1 MQTDKYAIEFGNNQG
16 IQDEDFYSFVERE
29 FKSAVDTKKDRLAVV
44 QKNREDVWKVQN
56 MTDEADNIVG
66 RTQTYKSP
74 IMASLIERLIG
85 TDWFPTLKAEE
96 EQPDDVYKARNTN
109 RIYSMMEEDGD
120 FFKAY
125 NEAGAD
131 LFIAGRCYVKKGYKM
146 MEKNKKLI
154 PSIIGKEHIDYDK
167 VYHTKNNRSWFIL
180 DNEYTVD
187 RLIEEFGE
195 GIKEYAVTVGD
206 PFTDTTNTS
215 SNNYIDWTKQD
226 QRFGVMYYWNGV
238 RKQYGIFIGGSALI
252 FKREVK
258 ENYPKA
264 WIDQW
269 GKGFVPIDM
278 YDASAVKIDKFHP
291 LSPVD
296 RTIDIWRSYSAM
308 MAATIARAK
317 KSANPRE
324 VIGSMDPI
332 ESRRAWEQGEIN
344 RMNGVD
350 VPHFE
355 KVDVEAGSGLVVKTL
370 DVGVNN
376 SNVMSWRD
384 AFLEEIMMSE
394 TINLRSAYAGER
406 TLGQDQLRREAEI
419 SRIGDMIK
427 VNEYSFK
434 RTFETDMMMLVG
446 VHSAFLDKYVGI
458 EDEISQKYDGALADG
473 TVKDVIKEVKELP
486 FNIKVSINNNNQ
498 ARKEIEILQLT
509 NSLQTL
515 SSVAPGSKGVMEL
528 GYTLAKL
535 QNPGL
540 KSSLNDFA
548 PQEQPGMEAPG
559 VGGAL
564 QGAGVQNPSVPV

>member
-1 MQTDKYAIEFGNNQG
+1 MTDNKYITEFGAKDG
-16 IQDEDFYSFVERE
+16 IDDEAFHSYVERE

-85 TDWFPTLKAEE
+85 TDWYPTIKFEE
-96 EQPDDVYKARNTN
+96 EQPDDLYKARNGN

-120 FFKAY
+120 FAKAI
-125 NEAGAD
+125 NEAGED
-131 LFIAGRCYVKKGYKM
+131 LFTAGRCYIKKGYKTI
-146 MEKNKKLI
+146 KKGGRRI
-154 PSIIGKEHIDYDK
+154 PSIISKEHVDYDK

-180 DNEYTVD
+180 DNEYTSD

-195 GIKEYAVTVGD
+195 DIKNYNITVGD
-206 PFTDTTNTS
+206 PFTDTSNTS
-215 SNNYIDWTKQD
+215 SNNYVDWTKGD
-226 QRFGVMYYWNGV
+226 ERFGVMFYWNGV
-238 RKQYGIFIGGSALI
+238 RKQYGVFIGGSALI
-252 FKREVK
+252 YNRECD
-258 ENYPKA
+258 ESYPKA

-269 GKGFVPIDM
+269 GEGFVPIDM
-278 YDASAVKIDKFHP
+278 YDASAVKVDKFHP

-317 KSANPRE
+317 KAANPRE
-324 VIGSMDPI
+324 VIGSMDPA
-332 ESRRAWEQGEIN
+332 ESRRAWEQGEVD
-344 RMNGVD
+344 RMQGVD
-350 VPHFE
+350 IPHFE
-355 KVDVEAGSGLVVKTL
+355 KVDVEAGSGLVVKTM

-376 SNVMSWRD
+376 ASVMSWRD

-394 TINLRSAYAGER
+394 TINLRGSFSGER

-419 SRIGDMIK
+419 SRINDMIK
-427 VNEYSFK
+427 VNFYNFK
-434 RTFETDMMMLVG
+434 RTAETDMLMLVG
-446 VHSAFLDKYVGI
+446 VESAFLDKYVGI
-458 EDEISQKYDGALADG
+458 EDEVSEKYDGALADG
-473 TVKDVIKEVKELP
+473 TVREVIKEIKEFP
-486 FNIKVSINNNNQ
+486 FNVRVSINNGNQ
-498 ARKEIEILQLT
+498 ARKEVEILQLT

-515 SSVAPGSKGVMEL
+515 NSVAPGSKGVLEL
-528 GYTLAKL
+528 GYRLAKL

-540 KSSLNDFA
+540 KSRVSDFK
-548 PQEQPGMEAPG
+548 PQEQAPQQAPG

-564 QGAGVQNPSVPV
+564 QQQGIQQPQV